1 MATINVMNKPLTVQ
15 SLAQYRLMPSF
26 FRPGLR
32 TKVTSLILSLIT
44 LVLFSVGI
52 FLINRQSSQLKED
65 LRQTGLREMKSL
77 KFTSSRGILDQDD
90 LGIADNLQNL
100 STINGFVYA
109 RVLSSTGRLISDKEM
124 LKLPSVVLAKLPG
137 QLNTENLS
145 SEIKIEQIEEN
156 SVTYTI
162 FSSAILHPFIA
173 KDPPALGSVALIF
186 SDEFASSLFTK
197 NLINLSIAGLIFW
210 VLGTAGSL
218 ALSWLVVKPITKLS
232 EGAKIVGA
240 GDLHYRLPDLG
251 TDEIGELA
259 RQFNVMTASLEEA
272 RKQRENQVILDEQIR
287 QAKEIQEGMNPSRFL
302 KKPGYSI
309 KGFTRAA
316 KGVGGDYFDYQYLPD
331 GRLALLITD
340 VSGKSISASLVMV
353 LIKTVVSTYIK
364 LFSTIRGDQIV
375 STINRVMCAQTHIDK
390 FATIMFCIYDP
401 ETRYLEFTNGGHG
414 PLLLYRADHQELT
427 ISKIEG
433 LPLGID
439 EDNEYSI
446 AQTRLNP
453 GDMVLLLTDGITEA
467 WDVDRNEF
475 GLARLRE
482 RILAYNR
489 LNPKEIVEKLITDID
504 QYTTGAEQHDDMT
517 LLILKIP
524 PE

>member
-1 MATINVMNKPLTVQ
+1 MNKPLTVQ

-124 LKLPSVVLAKLPG
+124 QKLPSAVLAKLSG

-218 ALSWLVVKPITKLS
+218 ALSWLVVKPITKL
-232 EGAKIVGA
+232 
-240 GDLHYRLPDLG
+240 
-251 TDEIGELA
+251 
-259 RQFNVMTASLEEA
+259 
-272 RKQRENQVILDEQIR
+272 
-287 QAKEIQEGMNPSRFL
+287 
-302 KKPGYSI
+302 
-309 KGFTRAA
+309 
-316 KGVGGDYFDYQYLPD
+316 
-331 GRLALLITD
+331 
-340 VSGKSISASLVMV
+340 
-353 LIKTVVSTYIK
+353 
-364 LFSTIRGDQIV
+364 
-375 STINRVMCAQTHIDK
+375 
-390 FATIMFCIYDP
+390 
-401 ETRYLEFTNGGHG
+401 
-414 PLLLYRADHQELT
+414 
-427 ISKIEG
+427 
-433 LPLGID
+433 
-439 EDNEYSI
+439 
-446 AQTRLNP
+446 
-453 GDMVLLLTDGITEA
+453 
-467 WDVDRNEF
+467 
-475 GLARLRE
+475 
-482 RILAYNR
+482 
-489 LNPKEIVEKLITDID
+489 
-504 QYTTGAEQHDDMT
+504 
-517 LLILKIP
+517 
-524 PE
+524 